1 MIELAREVIA
11 IANEGLKARCIP
23 SSNLKFPDE
32 THFLDALKE
41 VVESERTAADK
52 LIELY
57 RKIGTRMFPKYS
69 ITIVTN
75 ITCVQ
80 LKLIG
85 MHSNKTSIAKHANI
99 NPNPN
104 GFKLPFQLLFTI

>member
-32 THFLDALKE
+32 THFLDALNE

-57 RKIGTRMFPKYS
+57 RNNWNQDVSKVFDH
-69 ITIVTN
+69 
-75 ITCVQ
+75 
-80 LKLIG
+80 
-85 MHSNKTSIAKHANI
+85 HSY
-99 NPNPN
+99 
-104 GFKLPFQLLFTI
+104 

>member
-1 MIELAREVIA
+1 MKVLKLAVF
-11 IANEGLKARCIP
+11 P

-57 RKIGTRMFPKYS
+57 RKNWNQDVSKVF
-69 ITIVTN
+69 
-75 ITCVQ
+75 VQ
-80 LKLIG
+80 
-85 MHSNKTSIAKHANI
+85 HSY
-99 NPNPN
+99 
-104 GFKLPFQLLFTI
+104 